1 MKRLVPFAVAFV
13 LISAVAFG
21 HGANDHVRGVVT
33 DVSATSVTVETA
45 TAPAATHDTQA
56 HPKTTYRIQ
65 GKTARAADLKVGQ
78 RVVIDVP
85 QKTSD
90 ALVIQIGVAAQTT
103 TPNRLRRS
111 RPPRPSP

>member
-1 MKRLVPFAVAFV
+1 MKRLVPFAVAFA

-21 HGANDHVRGVVT
+21 HGTNDHVRGVVT

-45 TAPAATHDTQA
+45 TAPVARTTLKLT
-56 HPKTTYRIQ
+56 PKTTYQMQ
-65 GKTARAADLKVGQ
+65 GKRAHLADLKVGQ

-90 ALVIQIGVAAQTT
+90 ALLIQIGVAVPDSRSQTG
-103 TPNRLRRS
+103 
-111 RPPRPSP
+111 